1 MVSIN
6 EDLNVEFMLG
16 IKGGNV
22 ERINWQSQ
30 GGETRL

>member
-16 IKGGNV
+16 IKRGNV
-22 ERINWQSQ
+22 ERINWQPQ